1 MDLLV
6 IVAIVCAAWMALALT
21 VAALCRAASRVDAE
35 LDRLGADVLR
45 ARERGQDR
53 WRPAAL

>member
-6 IVAIVCAAWMALALT
+6 ILAIVCAAWMVLALI
-21 VAALCRAASRVDAE
+21 VAALCRIASRVDAD
-35 LDRLGADVLR
+35 LDRLGAEVLR
-45 ARERGQDR
+45 ARERGHDR

>member
-6 IVAIVCAAWMALALT
+6 IVAVVCAAWMTLALI

-35 LDRLGADVLR
+35 LDRLGAGVLR
-45 ARERGQDR
+45 GELGQDR

>member
-6 IVAIVCAAWMALALT
+6 IVAAVCAAWMTLALI

-35 LDRLGADVLR
+35 LDRLGAEVPRGEL
-45 ARERGQDR
+45 GQDR

>member
-6 IVAIVCAAWMALALT
+6 IVAVVCAAWMALAFV
-21 VAALCRAASRVDAE
+21 VAALCRTAARVDAE
-35 LDRLGADVLR
+35 IDRLSAEVLR
-45 ARERGQDR
+45 ARERGHDR

>member
-1 MDLLV
+1 MDPLV
-6 IVAIVCAAWMALALT
+6 IVAIVCAAWMAIALI

-35 LDRLGADVLR
+35 LPLGADVLR

>member
-6 IVAIVCAAWMALALT
+6 IVAVVCAAWMALALI

-35 LDRLGADVLR
+35 LDRLGAGVLR
-45 ARERGQDR
+45 GELGQDR